1 MITPY
6 IIKSI
11 KYKSSD
17 KGDQRIKYEEHYL
30 KKLSQK
36 MKESSLPKGEF
47 YEEIRRTFEEKIT
60 VQVEEAMDYLKE
72 REQFWHYLN

>member
-1 MITPY
+1 
-6 IIKSI
+6 
-11 KYKSSD
+11 
-17 KGDQRIKYEEHYL
+17 
-30 KKLSQK
+30 